1 VEKYVSIDHFSHQTD
16 TIIEQGYIMNAMD
29 MTGVAKNAEN
39 YLKMTLAEISYA
51 ERTLGCSVIAWCTD
65 ASGES
70 HKMWKLLHKQQPSMI
85 VVDCWSHQVSNLTKT
100 SALY

>member
-1 VEKYVSIDHFSHQTD
+1 VEKYVSIDHFSHRTD

-51 ERTLGCSVIAWCTD
+51 ERTLGC
-65 ASGES
+65 
-70 HKMWKLLHKQQPSMI
+70 
-85 VVDCWSHQVSNLTKT
+85 
-100 SALY
+100 